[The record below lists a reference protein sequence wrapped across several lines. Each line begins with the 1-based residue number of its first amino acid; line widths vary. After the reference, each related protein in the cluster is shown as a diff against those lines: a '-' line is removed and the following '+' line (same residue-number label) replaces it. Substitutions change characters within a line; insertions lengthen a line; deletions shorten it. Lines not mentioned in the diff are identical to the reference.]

1 MFAQLPEFA
10 LALALPFMDP
20 SASMCRDGASVP
32 TMWPQQAVASPFAAQ
47 VVPTKA
53 FKKAKIKAPK
63 KSKVK
68 ARKASQVLA
77 QVQNF
82 YAQAQDLQARFSQT
96 YYKASLSVLA
106 RSSGWLRVKRPHL
119 MQWDY
124 DGKGQ
129 DIFANGKEVWFVDHE
144 TRQVISSKV
153 SAKDNVN
160 VGLKFLFGNKTLL
173 RDYLVR
179 FAKGNKLKRYGDAEH
194 WVLQLKPRKKSQHF
208 KGLVLSVDKSSG
220 RVDRF
225 VVYAHDNSSNY
236 FELEQFQSNVGLA
249 DSVFRKEIPKG
260 YVQTRE

>member
-1 MFAQLPEFA
+1 MSLGFDPAPAVFAPAQAEVTPKRRSKAAKKL
-10 LALALPFMDP
+10 
-20 SASMCRDGASVP
+20 SATRANRTQTRSVK
-32 TMWPQQAVASPFAAQ
+32 T
-47 VVPTKA
+47 
-53 FKKAKIKAPK
+53 
-63 KSKVK
+63 SKVK
-68 ARKASQVLA
+68 TTKVKSKARPKKASSVLA
-77 QVQNF
+77 QVQKF
-82 YAQAQDLQARFSQT
+82 YAQANDLQARFSQT

-106 RSSGWLRVKRPHL
+106 KSKGWLRVQKPHL

-160 VGLKFLFGNKTLL
+160 VGLKFLFGDTSLL
-173 RDYLVR
+173 REYLVR
-179 FAKGNKLKRYGDAEH
+179 YAKGNKAKRYGSPNH
-194 WVLQLKPRKKSQHF
+194 WVLQLKPRKKSPHF
-208 KGLVLSVDKSSG
+208 KGLVMSVDKKTG

-236 FELEQFQSNVGLA
+236 FELEDFKTNVGL
-249 DSVFRKEIPKG
+249 SPEIFKKKIPTG

>member
-1 MFAQLPEFA
+1 MFAQVPQFA
-10 LALALPFMDP
+10 FALALPFMDP
-20 SASMCRDGASVP
+20 SASMCRDGASVSSTLRAP
-32 TMWPQQAVASPFAAQ
+32 ALPLATQVAPSKAV
-47 VVPTKA
+47 
-53 FKKAKIKAPK
+53 KKAKLKAPK
-63 KSKVK
+63 KK
-68 ARKASQVLA
+68 AKAKPRKASQVLA

-82 YAQAQDLQARFSQT
+82 YAQAKDLQARFSQT

-106 RSSGWLRVKRPHL
+106 RSSGWLRVKRPQL

-160 VGLKFLFGNKTLL
+160 VGLKFLFGNKALL

-179 FAKGNKLKRYGDAEH
+179 FAKGSKLKRYGDAEH

-236 FELEQFQSNVGLA
+236 FELEQFKSNLGLA

>member
-1 MFAQLPEFA
+1 MS
-10 LALALPFMDP
+10 LALEMTPA
-20 SASMCRDGASVP
+20 
-32 TMWPQQAVASPFAAQ
+32 AVAPA
-47 VVPTKA
+47 
-53 FKKAKIKAPK
+53 KAKVKAAPK
-63 KSKVK
+63 KVSK
-68 ARKASQVLA
+68 ARPKKASSVLA

-82 YAQAQDLQARFSQT
+82 YAQANDLQARFSQT

-106 RSSGWLRVKRPHL
+106 KSKGWLRVQKPQL

-160 VGLKFLFGNKTLL
+160 VGLKFLFGDTSLL
-173 RDYLVR
+173 REYLVR
-179 FAKGNKLKRYGDAEH
+179 YAKGSKLKRYGDANH
-194 WVLQLKPRKKSQHF
+194 WVLQLKPRKKSPHF
-208 KGLVLSVDKSSG
+208 KGLVMSVDKSTG

-236 FELEQFQSNVGLA
+236 FELEQFKSNVGLDA
-249 DSVFRKEIPKG
+249 KIFQKKIPTG
-260 YVQTRE
+260 YVQTQE